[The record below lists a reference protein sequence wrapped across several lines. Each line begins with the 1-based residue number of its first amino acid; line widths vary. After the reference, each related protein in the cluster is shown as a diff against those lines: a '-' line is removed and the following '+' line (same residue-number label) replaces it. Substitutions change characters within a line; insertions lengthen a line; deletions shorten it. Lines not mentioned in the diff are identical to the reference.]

1 MFCVEPLWEW
11 FTVAQ
16 SVDAEMQISEKLRT
30 LGHSALSNIAPI
42 FFLHSISS
50 NIAPA
55 VAFLRL
61 LIGLSTRRC
70 CFGGLTS

>member
-30 LGHSALSNIAPI
+30 LGHSAISNIAPI
-42 FFLHSISS
+42 FFFIQSSATSRPPLHFC
-50 NIAPA
+50 
-55 VAFLRL
+55 VY
-61 LIGLSTRRC
+61 
-70 CFGGLTS
+70 